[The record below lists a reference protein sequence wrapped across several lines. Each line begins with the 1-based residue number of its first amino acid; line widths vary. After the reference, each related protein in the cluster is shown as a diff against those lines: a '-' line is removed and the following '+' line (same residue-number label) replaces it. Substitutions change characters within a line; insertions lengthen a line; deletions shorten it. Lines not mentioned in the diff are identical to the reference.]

1 MAKKTTAKP
10 KAKKVA
16 RPTRQRLK
24 REENVEFM
32 LETPEQAKEVCA
44 HLAQLEVTLGWIYL
58 KKMLKDS
65 MLVIERQIIT
75 KKDLGT
81 GLMLTDEEIDTLR
94 MSYLAYEE
102 LINKPASLIEN
113 ITKGNIPTAP
123 QYDPYASIKG
133 TNENFAGVLDDEQT

>member
-1 MAKKTTAKP
+1 MTKKTTVKP
-10 KAKKVA
+10 KEKTV
-16 RPTRQRLK
+16 TRQKLK

-44 HLAQLEVTLGWIYL
+44 HLAQLETTLGWIYL

-75 KKDLGT
+75 KKDLASNQI
-81 GLMLTDEEIDTLR
+81 LTDAEVDTLR

-102 LINKPASLIEN
+102 LVNKPASLIEN
-113 ITKGNIPTAP
+113 ITKGNVPSSP
-123 QYDPYASIKG
+123 QYDPYASVRG
-133 TNENFAGVLDDEQT
+133 SNDNFAGVLDEEEL